1 MGLSGRAEDLRMDFL
16 KGLGSAVGGAVNMLS
31 GGALIDAAGNA
42 LGLPPVVTNAIKT
55 AVGVATGNVLLAADG
70 AVGVAQELSKN
81 QAAFTEYA
89 APKDDKV
96 ACEGY
101 ARPESRGPTRGSSET
116 RDRSSEAW
124 GTKTETRGS
133 VAPGEVR
140 PDGVLDPSILGYRDA
155 LKTLEANF
163 TLLDTMDN
171 VKNGSFTRRTLEKV
185 ADSANVPESV
195 REAARFLLAHPEYRT
210 QLDTASQKG
219 GVVDGTFS
227 TRDVRAALSDVNA
240 RIAQHGVRGESTS
253 TRMPPPPSTSHGTQ
267 PPVSS
272 TRPEEPAKTPSTG
285 GGSASSSVKGIINDP
300 SLSLEEKMEAI
311 LLALTERMDGD
322 ILKTMDDLAAA
333 QDRQSGIKN
342 GKGDEKALTE
352 AQRDVDRIQMRLQK
366 LIEKRKMMFEM
377 MSTLSMKFNEMAKT
391 ALSNMRSA

>member
-1 MGLSGRAEDLRMDFL
+1 MDFL
-16 KGLGSAVGGAVNMLS
+16 KGLGGAVGGALNMLS
-31 GGALIDAAGNA
+31 GGALLDAAGNA
-42 LGLPPVVTNAIKT
+42 LGLPPVVTHAIKT
-55 AVGVATGNVLLAADG
+55 AVGVATGNVMLAADG

-124 GTKTETRGS
+124 GSTTETRGS

-240 RIAQHGVRGESTS
+240 RIAQHGVRGESQS
-253 TRMPPPPSTSHGTQ
+253 TRMPPPSTSHGTQ
-267 PPVSS
+267 PPVSH
-272 TRPEEPAKTPSTG
+272 TPSTG
-285 GGSASSSVKGIINDP
+285 GSTASSSVKGIINDP

>member
-1 MGLSGRAEDLRMDFL
+1 MGFL
-16 KGLGSAVGGAVNMLS
+16 EGLGNAVGGALNMLS

-42 LGLPPVVTNAIKT
+42 LGLPPVMTNAIKT
-55 AVGVATGNVLLAADG
+55 VAGAVTGNVLLVADG
-70 AVGVAQELSKN
+70 AVGVARELSQN
-81 QAAFTEYA
+81 QAAYTEYA
-89 APKDDKV
+89 APKDEKV

-101 ARPESRGPTRGSSET
+101 ARPERQGSTWGSS
-116 RDRSSEAW
+116 S
-124 GTKTETRGS
+124 ETRGS

-140 PDGVLDPSILGYRDA
+140 PDGVLDPSILQYRDA

-171 VKNGSFTRRTLEKV
+171 VKNGKFTRKTLEK
-185 ADSANVPESV
+185 AANGANVPESV
-195 REAARFLLAHPEYRT
+195 REAARFLLEHPEYRT

-219 GVVDGTFS
+219 GMVDGTFS
-227 TRDVRAALSDVNA
+227 TKDVRAALSDVNA
-240 RIAQHGVRGESTS
+240 RIAQHGVRGESPS
-253 TRMPPPPSTSHGTQ
+253 APMPPPPGTSYGTR
-267 PPVSS
+267 PPVGG
-272 TRPEEPAKTPSTG
+272 TRPEEPSRPPSSTS

-300 SLSLEEKMEAI
+300 SLSLEEKIEAI
-311 LLALTERMDGD
+311 LMALTERMDGD
-322 ILKTMDDLAAA
+322 ILQTMDDLAAA

-342 GKGDEKALTE
+342 GKGDEKALAD

>member
-1 MGLSGRAEDLRMDFL
+1 MDLL
-16 KGLGSAVGGAVNMLS
+16 KGLGSALGGVTNLLS

-42 LGLPPVVTNAIKT
+42 LGLPPMMTNAIKT
-55 AVGVATGNVLLAADG
+55 AVGAATGNVMLAADG
-70 AVGVAQELSKN
+70 ALGVAKELSQN
-81 QAAFTEYA
+81 QAAYTEYA

-101 ARPESRGPTRGSSET
+101 ARQERQESTWGSS
-116 RDRSSEAW
+116 S
-124 GTKTETRGS
+124 GTRGS

-140 PDGVLDPSILGYRDA
+140 PDGVLDPSILEYRDA

-171 VKNGSFTRRTLEKV
+171 VKNGKFTRRTLEKV
-185 ADSANVPESV
+185 AADANVPASV

-210 QLDTASQKG
+210 QLDTASQRG

-227 TRDVRAALSDVNA
+227 SRDVRAALSDVNA
-240 RIAQHGVRGESTS
+240 RIAQHGVRSGTA
-253 TRMPPPPSTSHGTQ
+253 HGTQ
-267 PPVSS
+267 PPVGG
-272 TRPEEPAKTPSTG
+272 TRPEEPARPPSSTS

-300 SLSLEEKMEAI
+300 SLSLEEKLEAI
-311 LLALTERMDGD
+311 LMALTERMDGD

-342 GKGDEKALTE
+342 GKGDEKALAD

>member
-1 MGLSGRAEDLRMDFL
+1 MGFL
-16 KGLGSAVGGAVNMLS
+16 DGLGNAVGGALNILS

-55 AVGVATGNVLLAADG
+55 AAGAVTGNVMLAADG
-70 AVGVAQELSKN
+70 AVGVARELSKN
-81 QAAFTEYA
+81 QAAYTEYA
-89 APKDDKV
+89 APKDEKV

-101 ARPESRGPTRGSSET
+101 ARPERQGSTWGSS
-116 RDRSSEAW
+116 
-124 GTKTETRGS
+124 TETRGS

-140 PDGVLDPSILGYRDA
+140 PDGVLDPSILQYRDA

-171 VKNGSFTRRTLEKV
+171 VKNGKFTRKTLEK
-185 ADSANVPESV
+185 AANGANVPESV

-210 QLDTASQKG
+210 QLDTASQRG
-219 GVVDGTFS
+219 GMVDGTFS
-227 TRDVRAALSDVNA
+227 THDVRAALSDVNA
-240 RIAQHGVRGESTS
+240 RIAQHGVRGESPS
-253 TRMPPPPSTSHGTQ
+253 APMPPPPGTSYGTR
-267 PPVSS
+267 PPVSGP
-272 TRPEEPAKTPSTG
+272 RPEEPSRPPSSTS

-300 SLSLEEKMEAI
+300 SLSIEEKIEAI
-311 LLALTERMDGD
+311 LMALTERMDDD

-342 GKGDEKALTE
+342 GKGDEKALAD
-352 AQRDVDRIQMRLQK
+352 AQRDVDRIQVRLQK

>member
-1 MGLSGRAEDLRMDFL
+1 MSMELL
-16 KGLGSAVGGAVNMLS
+16 KGLGSALGGAVNLLS
-31 GGALIDAAGNA
+31 GGGIIDAAGNA
-42 LGLPPVVTNAIKT
+42 LGLPPLVTNAIKT
-55 AVGVATGNVLLAADG
+55 AVGAATGNVMLAADG
-70 AVGVAQELSKN
+70 AMGVAQELGKN
-81 QAAFTEYA
+81 QAAYTEYA
-89 APKDDKV
+89 APKDEKM

-101 ARPESRGPTRGSSET
+101 ARPERQESTWGSS
-116 RDRSSEAW
+116 S
-124 GTKTETRGS
+124 GTRGS

-140 PDGVLDPSILGYRDA
+140 PGGVLDPSILEYRDA
-155 LKTLEANF
+155 LRTLEANF

-171 VKNGSFTRRTLEKV
+171 VKNGKFSRRTLERV
-185 ADSANVPESV
+185 ANGANVPESV
-195 REAARFLLAHPEYRT
+195 RDAARFLLAHPEYRT
-210 QLDTASQKG
+210 QLDTASQRG

-227 TRDVRAALSDVNA
+227 TGDVRAALSDVNA
-240 RIAQHGVRGESTS
+240 RIAQHGVRGESPS
-253 TRMPPPPSTSHGTQ
+253 TRMPPSPGTAHGTQ
-267 PPVSS
+267 PPVGG
-272 TRPEEPAKTPSTG
+272 TRPEAPAKPPSSPS

-300 SLSLEEKMEAI
+300 SLSLEEKIEAI
-311 LLALTERMDGD
+311 LMALTERMDGD

-342 GKGDEKALTE
+342 GKGDEKALAD

>member
-1 MGLSGRAEDLRMDFL
+1 MDLL
-16 KGLGSAVGGAVNMLS
+16 KGLGGAVGGALNMLS
-31 GGALIDAAGNA
+31 GGALLDAAGNA
-42 LGLPPVVTNAIKT
+42 LGLPPVVTHAIKT
-55 AVGVATGNVLLAADG
+55 AVGVATGNVMLAADG

-89 APKDDKV
+89 APKDEKV

-116 RDRSSEAW
+116 R
-124 GTKTETRGS
+124 GG

-253 TRMPPPPSTSHGTQ
+253 APRPPPPSTSHGTQ
-267 PPVSS
+267 PPVSN
-272 TRPEEPAKTPSTG
+272 TPSTG
-285 GGSASSSVKGIINDP
+285 GGTASSSVKGIINDP

>member
-1 MGLSGRAEDLRMDFL
+1 MGLSGRAEDLRMDVL

-31 GGALIDAAGNA
+31 GGALLDAAGNA

-116 RDRSSEAW
+116 RDRSSETW

-253 TRMPPPPSTSHGTQ
+253 APMPPPSTSYGTQ
-267 PPVSS
+267 PPVSH
-272 TRPEEPAKTPSTG
+272 TPSTG

>member
-1 MGLSGRAEDLRMDFL
+1 MGFL
-16 KGLGSAVGGAVNMLS
+16 EGLGNAVGGALNMLS

-42 LGLPPVVTNAIKT
+42 LGLPPVMTNAIKT
-55 AVGVATGNVLLAADG
+55 VAGAVTGNVLLVADG
-70 AVGVAQELSKN
+70 AVGVARELSQN
-81 QAAFTEYA
+81 QAAYTEYA
-89 APKDDKV
+89 APKDEKV

-101 ARPESRGPTRGSSET
+101 ARPERQGSTWGSS
-116 RDRSSEAW
+116 S
-124 GTKTETRGS
+124 ETRGS

-140 PDGVLDPSILGYRDA
+140 PDGVLDPSILQYRDA

-171 VKNGSFTRRTLEKV
+171 VKNGKFTRKTLEK
-185 ADSANVPESV
+185 AANGANVPESV
-195 REAARFLLAHPEYRT
+195 REAARFLLEHPEYRT

-219 GVVDGTFS
+219 GMVDGTFS
-227 TRDVRAALSDVNA
+227 TKDVRAALSDVNA
-240 RIAQHGVRGESTS
+240 RIAQHGVRGESPS
-253 TRMPPPPSTSHGTQ
+253 APMPPPPGTSYGTR
-267 PPVSS
+267 PPVSGP
-272 TRPEEPAKTPSTG
+272 RPEEPSRPPSSTS

-300 SLSLEEKMEAI
+300 SLSLEEKLEAI
-311 LLALTERMDGD
+311 LMALTERMDGD
-322 ILKTMDDLAAA
+322 ILQTMDDLAAA

-342 GKGDEKALTE
+342 GKGDEKALAD